1 MHPYVAFSYGVFG
14 PLAER
19 SRAQTADLQK
29 RLHRAH
35 MPYRAAAY
43 LSALYMTGVL
53 VAFPGLAFGAALV
66 LALPATPLALKVLV
80 PFAFAVFLGGMT
92 IAIGPLWLE
101 NQVKERAKLIDENLA
116 HAINY
121 MLALANAGLPPK
133 EIWRAL
139 ARARIFGP
147 IATEAE
153 RITRDLD
160 LFSYDILTALRLA
173 QERTP
178 SKPFHEFLQG
188 AISAFQSGVELT
200 SYLKTKGEQYQHEA
214 EERQVKN
221 LDTMGVLAETFL
233 VMVVAAPLFL
243 IILLT
248 VMSINQGQGV
258 ILWGFVLSLV
268 FIPLCQIVIGALIS
282 SLNPKVW
289 T

>member
-1 MHPYVAFSYGVFG
+1 MHPYVSFSYGVFG
-14 PLAER
+14 PLAEK
-19 SRAQTADLQK
+19 SRQQTADLQK
-29 RLHRAH
+29 RLNKAH
-35 MPYRAAAY
+35 LPYRASAY
-43 LSALYMTGVL
+43 LAALYMTAL
-53 VAFPGLAFGAALV
+53 LAAFPGVMFGAALV
-66 LALPATPLALKVLV
+66 LAIPGTPLVLKLLV
-80 PFAFAVFLGGMT
+80 PIAFGLFVGGMT
-92 IAIGPLWLE
+92 IAVAPLWLE
-101 NQVKERAKLIDENLA
+101 NHIKEKAKLIDENLA
-116 HAINY
+116 HSINY

-139 ARARIFGP
+139 AKAKIFGP
-147 IATEAE
+147 ITVEAE

-200 SYLKTKGEQYQHEA
+200 SYLKTKGNQYQHEA
-214 EERQVKN
+214 EELQLKN

-248 VMSINQGQGV
+248 VMSINQGRGV

-268 FIPLCQIVIGALIS
+268 FIPLCQIIIGALIS

>member
-14 PLAER
+14 PLAEK

-35 MPYRAAAY
+35 MPYRASAY

-53 VAFPGLAFGAALV
+53 AALPGAAFGAALV
-66 LALPATPLALKVLV
+66 LALPATPLVLKVLV
-80 PFAFAVFLGGMT
+80 PVAFALFLGGMT

-101 NQVKERAKLIDENLA
+101 NQIKERAKLMDENLA

-160 LFSYDILTALRLA
+160 LFSYDLLTALRLA

-214 EERQVKN
+214 EERQLKN

-248 VMSINQGQGV
+248 VMSINQGESV

-268 FIPLCQIVIGALIS
+268 FIPLCQIIIGALIS

>member
-53 VAFPGLAFGAALV
+53 AAFPGLAFGAALV
-66 LALPATPLALKVLV
+66 LALPATPLVLKLLV
-80 PFAFAVFLGGMT
+80 PLAFALFLGGMT

-101 NQVKERAKLIDENLA
+101 NQVKERAKLVDENLA

-139 ARARIFGP
+139 AKARVFGP

-160 LFSYDILTALRLA
+160 LFSYDLLTALRLA

-214 EERQVKN
+214 EERQRKD

-248 VMSINQGQGV
+248 VMAINQGQSV
-258 ILWGFVLSLV
+258 ILWGFVLVLV
-268 FIPLCQIVIGALIS
+268 FIPLCQVVIGALIS

>member
-1 MHPYVAFSYGVFG
+1 MHPFVALSYGVFRG
-14 PLAER
+14 LAEK
-19 SRAQTADLQK
+19 SRAQTDDLQR

-35 MPYRAAAY
+35 MPYRASAY
-43 LSALYMTGVL
+43 LSALYMSAVL
-53 VAFPGLAFGAALV
+53 AAFPGIMFGAALAF
-66 LALPATPLALKVLV
+66 ALPGTPLVLKVLV
-80 PFAFAVFLGGMT
+80 PLAFGLFLGGMT
-92 IAIGPLWLE
+92 IAVVPLYLE
-101 NQVKERAKLIDENLA
+101 NHIKERGRLIDENLP
-116 HAINY
+116 HAIHY

-133 EIWRAL
+133 EIWRSL
-139 ARARIFGP
+139 AKARIFGP
-147 IATEAE
+147 VATEAE

-160 LFSYDILTALRLA
+160 LFSYDVLTALRLA

-178 SKPFHEFLQG
+178 SKSFHEFLQG

-200 SYLKTKGEQYQHEA
+200 SYLKTKGEQYQHQA
-214 EERQVKN
+214 EEEQLKN

-248 VMSINQGQGV
+248 VMAINQGESI

-268 FIPLCQIVIGALIS
+268 FIPLCQVVIGAMIS

>member
-1 MHPYVAFSYGVFG
+1 MHPYVSLAYGIFG
-14 PLAER
+14 PLAEK

-29 RLHRAH
+29 RLQRAH
-35 MPYRAAAY
+35 MPYRAGAY
-43 LSALYMTGVL
+43 LSALYLTASLAG
-53 VAFPGLAFGAALV
+53 FFGLMMGAALA
-66 LALPATPLALKVLV
+66 LAIPSTPLPLQILV
-80 PFAFAVFLGGMT
+80 PFAFGLFLAGMT
-92 IAIGPLWLE
+92 IAIGPLFLE
-101 NQVKERAKLIDENLA
+101 NQVKEKANLIDENLP
-116 HAINY
+116 HAIHY

-133 EIWRAL
+133 EIWRSL
-139 ARARIFGP
+139 AKARIFGP
-147 IATEAE
+147 MATEAE

-160 LFSYDILTALRLA
+160 LFGMDVLAALRLA

-178 SKPFHEFLQG
+178 SKAFQEFLQG

-200 SYLKTKGEQYQHEA
+200 SYLKTKGEQYQHQG
-214 EERQVKN
+214 EERQLRD

-248 VMSINQGQGV
+248 VMSINQGKGV

-268 FIPLCQIVIGALIS
+268 FIPLCQIIIGALIS